1 MSCRMKR
8 NGSFLQTRQ
17 MIRLRYGN
25 TNTFFIE
32 GSHGGILFDTD
43 YAGTLHD
50 FYKAMKKAEIQVR
63 DIRFV
68 LASHYHPD
76 HMGLIGDLQRQ
87 GVRLILMDIQKDYV
101 HASDHIFERE
111 KSPFTPVDED
121 DATVITCR
129 ESRTFLHEMGIEGEI
144 FHTPSHSEDSVSLIL
159 DSGECFLGDIT
170 PFELIEGYEDNR
182 ALKSDWEL
190 INSYRPRKFFYAH
203 GPE

>member
-1 MSCRMKR
+1 
-8 NGSFLQTRQ
+8 

-32 GSHGGILFDTD
+32 GSQGGILFDTD
-43 YAGTLHD
+43 YAGMLHA

-63 DIRFV
+63 DIRFI

-87 GVRLILMDIQKDYV
+87 GVRLLLMDIQKDYV
-101 HASDHIFERE
+101 HASDHIFKRE
-111 KSPFTPVDED
+111 KSHFTLVDED

-129 ESRTFLHEMGIEGEI
+129 ESRTFLHEMGIEGEVL
-144 FHTPSHSEDSVSLIL
+144 HTPSHSEDSVSLIL
-159 DSGECFLGDIT
+159 DSGACFLGDIT

-182 ALKSDWEL
+182 ALKNDWEL

>member
-1 MSCRMKR
+1 
-8 NGSFLQTRQ
+8 

-32 GSHGGILFDTD
+32 GRQGGILFDTD
-43 YAGTLHD
+43 YAGTLQA
-50 FYKAMKKAEIQVR
+50 FYRAIKKAGIQVK
-63 DIRFV
+63 DIKFV

-87 GVRLILMDIQKDYV
+87 GVRLLLMDIQKDYV
-101 HASDHIFERE
+101 HAPDHIFERE

-129 ESRTFLHEMGIEGEI
+129 KSRAFLHGIGIEGEI
-144 FHTPSHSEDSVSLIL
+144 IHTPSHSEDSVSLIL

-170 PFELIEGYEDNR
+170 PFELIEGYEDNEK
-182 ALKSDWEL
+182 LKSDWKL
-190 INSYRPRKFFYAH
+190 IDSHRPKEFFYAH